1 MTSSAPAYTSSTIH
15 TFTPIIRL
23 LAEAEDLPS
32 FFTALHGS
40 LPHMLP
46 ATRIDILSY
55 PQECAYQHL
64 FCSSPYETFN
74 TVAHTVSSL
83 TKLLNNQG
91 YAHVTSVELK
101 AMGRDIG
108 WLLLARQT
116 ESFTTPLLAVGN
128 QLASLVAMRLV
139 YEQAAQ
145 PQPEPDSV
153 YIQLKEVQEEL
164 QTWQNRT
171 LRVSGTAHD
180 IRNLLMV
187 INGYAELLT
196 TPNLATFQAD
206 IQAIRRAASDGQQLL
221 RRMLNTPTTA
231 SPRIGDTSVALLPTL
246 IRDTLRL
253 AHPFIESRHDITIK
267 TVLEPVPPIQG
278 NATELRE
285 VLLNLILNA
294 INAMPQGGQ
303 LTIHNF
309 SKGQLVLI
317 TITDTGVGITPE
329 QQTRIFQPFTTFKYQ
344 GSGLGLSI
352 SQSIIEQFGGTI
364 TFESAVG
371 QGTTFTIA
379 LPALQSLANYVE
391 A

>member
-1 MTSSAPAYTSSTIH
+1 MTSSVPAYPSSTIH
-15 TFTPIIRL
+15 TFAPIVRL

-32 FFTALHGS
+32 FFTALQGS

-46 ATRIDILSY
+46 ATRLDILSD
-55 PQECAYQHL
+55 QQHCAYQHL
-64 FCSSPYETFN
+64 YCSSPYKTFSN
-74 TVAHTVSSL
+74 ESHTVASL
-83 TKLLNNQG
+83 TKLLHNQG
-91 YAHVTSVELK
+91 YYHVTNIELK
-101 AMGRDIG
+101 SMGRDIG
-108 WLLLARQT
+108 WLILSRQN
-116 ESFTTPLLAVGN
+116 ESFTTSLLAIGN
-128 QLASLVAMRLV
+128 QLASIIAMRLV
-139 YEQAAQ
+139 YEQEAQ
-145 PQPEPDSV
+145 TQPEPDSA
-153 YIQLKEVQEEL
+153 YHQIKELQEEL
-164 QTWQNRT
+164 QAWQQRT
-171 LRVSGTAHD
+171 LRVTGTAHD

-187 INGYAELLT
+187 ISGYAELLT
-196 TPNLATFQAD
+196 DPNVATFQTD
-206 IQAIRRAASDGQQLL
+206 IQAIRRAANDGQQLL
-221 RRMLNTPTTA
+221 RRMLNIATNA
-231 SPRIGDTSVALLPTL
+231 SPRVGESSVALLPTL

-253 AHPFIESRHDITIK
+253 AHPFTESRRDITIK

-278 NATELRE
+278 NAAELRE

-309 SKGQLVLI
+309 SRGPLVLI
-317 TITDTGVGITPE
+317 TVSDTGVGISPE

-364 TFESAVG
+364 TFESSVG